1 MSNTRRGLPLTST
14 HVEQIFPKLTPAQI
28 SRIAAHGHM
37 RAMERGELLCE
48 QGDSAAPFFVVI
60 YGELEVVRPLL
71 VVDTVFEIE
80 PMS

>member
-1 MSNTRRGLPLTST
+1 MNNRSKGLPLTRS
-14 HVEQIFPKLTPAQI
+14 HVEQIFPKLTPTQI
-28 SRIAAHGHM
+28 RRITARGHM

-80 PMS
+80 PMP